1 MLSETETYQKA
12 LYARKRIIDLGYGT
26 GRNGAHFGSSLS
38 LVDLVVNVY
47 SIFFNHGVN
56 KSEHPNRNKFILSKG
71 HGALGYFSVL
81 EAFGFMNPI
90 ETSGFE
96 KNGTNIFAHAH
107 KNLRH
112 GIEYSGGSLGL
123 GASFGVGICI
133 ANRIKKINSKVI
145 VLVGDGEC
153 DEGIVWEALMSASNY
168 DLKDFIIIVDRNG
181 LQSDGE
187 KESIMN
193 QKDLCGKL
201 SSFGFFVHE
210 VDGHDHKQIQKALLS
225 ENSIPKAIVANTIK
239 GKGISFMENNG
250 DWHHGS
256 LNSDQYEL
264 AIEELDNEQN

>member
-1 MLSETETYQKA
+1 MISKKEIYQKA
-12 LYARKRIIDLGYGT
+12 LFSRKRIIELGYGT

-38 LVDLVVNVY
+38 LVDLIVNIY
-47 SIFFNHGVN
+47 GIFFNNGVERCN
-56 KSEHPNRNKFILSKG
+56 HSNRNKFILSKG

-81 EAFGFMNPI
+81 EAFGFMDST

-107 KNLRH
+107 KNLKH

-123 GASFGVGICI
+123 GVSFGVGMSI
-133 ANRIKKINSKVI
+133 ANRIKHIHSNVI

-168 DLKDFIIIVDRNG
+168 DLKDFILIVDRNG

-187 KESIMN
+187 KIGIMD
-193 QKDLCGKL
+193 QKDLCKKL
-201 SSFGFFVHE
+201 ASFGFSVHE
-210 VDGHDHKQIQKALLS
+210 IDGHNHNQIQNALL
-225 ENSIPKAIVANTIK
+225 NQDDMPKAVVANTIK

-256 LNSDQYEL
+256 LTEEQYHL
-264 AIEELDNEQN
+264 AIKELNNE